1 MRAGAAACLAALA
14 AGFPAAAVAAQP
26 GRITVGLAA
35 DALAADVRAS
45 AEAATGGALVEDLG
59 PLRALVLDV
68 PDVDEAIGAVE
79 SVAGVEYAEAVTA
92 ERSLAF
98 VPNDPLVSSQWYL
111 AAIRAFDHWTEK
123 PPLAPTLVAVVDSGI
138 DAGHPEFE
146 GRIAALRSFVRSP
159 ARVDSFGHGTIVAGE
174 IAAALDNG
182 EGIAGAGIPVQLLVA
197 KVVGSN
203 GDISLLHEAR
213 AIRWAVDR
221 GASVIN
227 LSLGGPRDPGDPT
240 RDTYSRLEH
249 AAIDFA
255 TRRGVVVVAA
265 AGNCLEAVCPERYA
279 NYPAALPHVL
289 GVSAFARNGSLPA
302 FSNRDRVFNDVAAP
316 GTEILSTYPRTLS
329 EAACALPGYTV
340 CSQRASRRSP
350 RGTSFSAPL
359 VTAAAALLRGEQ
371 GPLALQGLHSSQITT
386 LLERS
391 AVDLGRRGRDA
402 ASGNGRLDVD
412 AAVAALERG
421 APPRDRYETN
431 DDAGARAVR
440 IRGLRRTLEA
450 TLDRFDDVRDVYRVR
465 LAAGQRL
472 RVELSG
478 PTAGNSNL
486 ILWRPETVR
495 LAKARRADRLVS
507 SVRPG
512 AEERISY
519 RARRTGGYFV
529 EVRLARGKSG
539 LYRLE
544 IDKG

>member
-1 MRAGAAACLAALA
+1 VRVGAAFFLATLAATFQAGAAA
-14 AGFPAAAVAAQP
+14 GEP

-35 DALAADVRAS
+35 GAVSTDVQAS

-68 PDVDEAIGAVE
+68 SDVDAAVGAVA
-79 SVAGVEYAEAVTA
+79 SLAGVEYAEAVTA

-111 AAIRAFDHWTEK
+111 AAIRAFDHWAEK

-138 DAGHPEFE
+138 DAGHPEFG
-146 GRIAALRSFVRSP
+146 GRIAALKSFVRSP
-159 ARVDSFGHGTIVAGE
+159 AGVDSFGHGTIVAGE

-197 KVVGSN
+197 KVVRSD

-213 AIRWAVDR
+213 AIRWAVDH
-221 GASVIN
+221 GASVVN
-227 LSLGGPRDPGDPT
+227 LSLGGPRDPRDPT

-249 AAIDFA
+249 AAIDYA

-265 AGNCLEAVCPERYA
+265 AGNCLEAICPEAYA

-289 GVSAFARNGSLPA
+289 GVSAFARNGNLPA

-316 GTEILSTYPRTLS
+316 GTEILSTYPRALS
-329 EAACALPGYTV
+329 DATCAFSGYTT
-340 CSQRASRRSP
+340 CSLRPSRRSP

-359 VTAAAALLRGEQ
+359 VSAAAALLRSEQ
-371 GPLALQGLHSSQITT
+371 GSLALPSLHSSQITA

-391 AVDLGRRGRDA
+391 ALDIGRRGRDA
-402 ASGNGRLDVD
+402 ASGNGSLDID

-421 APPRDRYETN
+421 APQRDRYETN

-440 IRGLRRTLEA
+440 IRGARRTLEA
-450 TLDRFDDVRDVYRVR
+450 TLDRFDDTRDVYRVR
-465 LAAGQRL
+465 LTAGQRL

-478 PTAGNSNL
+478 PSGGNSNL
-486 ILWRPETVR
+486 VLWRPGTIR
-495 LAKARRADRLVS
+495 LADARRAGRLAS
-507 SVRPG
+507 SLRPG
-512 AEERISY
+512 AKERIAY
-519 RARRTGGYFV
+519 RATRSGGYFV
-529 EVRLARGKSG
+529 EVRLVGGRSG
-539 LYRLE
+539 AYRLK
-544 IDKG
+544 IAKG